1 MIKNRAALTGGSNI
15 FERRKG
21 GMEYEESLEYIAN
34 FPRFKKEPSLEE
46 MKMLLSELGDPQNG
60 LRSINVAGT
69 NGKGSTVAML
79 SSVLSTAGY
88 KTGRY
93 ISPYVLE
100 FRERMMING
109 KMIGKKRLAKI
120 TETVKEKADALLKK
134 GIVLNA
140 FEITTAIAMVWFAE
154 ENCDFVVL
162 ETGLGGRFDATNTVP
177 EPVLQIITAIG
188 LDHTQQLGDTIAKIT
203 AEKCGIMRPGCTLL
217 TSPGQ
222 EQEVLSVMLNKCNEL
237 DATFVTGAAG
247 RAKIVSCDVS
257 GIDILVGKTELALS
271 LGGRHQINNV
281 LTVYSAVSILREKH
295 FVIKDEHL
303 VEGVAAARFPAR
315 FELCSKEPI
324 VILDGAHNP
333 MAAKALAANVE
344 EFLPK
349 KRTLICG
356 MMADKD
362 CEAVMAELA
371 PRFEHVITVP
381 VDNPRAVSPAALA
394 EMAAKHCEYV
404 EAKENA
410 KETLETVLG
419 RLENDE
425 ALVVAGSLY
434 LASELRPM
442 LMRYKGNPKT

>member
-1 MIKNRAALTGGSNI
+1 ME
-15 FERRKG
+15 FE
-21 GMEYEESLEYIAN
+21 ECLEYISN

-46 MKMLLSELGDPQNG
+46 MKKLLEKLGNPQEK

-79 SSVLSTAGY
+79 ASVLSTAGY

-109 KMIGKKRLAKI
+109 KMIGRKRLVKI
-120 TETVKEKADALLKK
+120 VETVKEKADELIAE
-134 GIVLNA
+134 GTVLNA
-140 FEITTAIAMVWFAE
+140 FEITTACALLWFAE

-162 ETGLGGRFDATNTVP
+162 EAGLGGRFDATNVVP
-177 EPVLQIITAIG
+177 EPVLQIITTIG
-188 LDHTQQLGDTIAKIT
+188 FDHTEQLGDTLSKIT
-203 AEKCGIMRPGCTLL
+203 EEKCGILRPECTLL

-222 EQEVLSVMLNKCNEL
+222 EQEVLTAMLNKCAEL

-257 GIDILVGKTELALS
+257 GMDILVGKTELALS
-271 LGGRHQINNV
+271 LAGRHQINNL

-303 VEGVAAARFPAR
+303 VEGIAATRFPAR

-333 MAAKALAANVE
+333 QAAKALAENVK
-344 EFLPK
+344 EFLPE
-349 KRTLICG
+349 KRTLLCG
-356 MMADKD
+356 MMEDKD
-362 CEAVMAELA
+362 CESVMAELA
-371 PRFEHVITVP
+371 PHFEHVITVP
-381 VDNPRAVSPAALA
+381 VQNPRMIAPDVLGKIAEKYCANVS
-394 EMAAKHCEYV
+394 V
-404 EAKENA
+404 KENA
-410 KETLETVLG
+410 KEALAEA
-419 RLENDE
+419 LENLKEDE

-442 LMRYKGNPKT
+442 LMKFKGNPNAQ

>member
-1 MIKNRAALTGGSNI
+1 
-15 FERRKG
+15 
-21 GMEYEESLEYIAN
+21 MEYEESLEYIAN
-34 FPRFKKEPSLEE
+34 FPRFKKEPSLEG
-46 MKMLLSELGDPQNG
+46 MKKLLERIGNPQEK

-93 ISPYVLE
+93 VSPYVLE

-120 TETVKEKADALLKK
+120 VETVKKEADSLFEQ
-134 GIVLNA
+134 GTVLNA
-140 FEITTAIAMVWFAE
+140 FEVTTACAMLWFAE

-162 ETGLGGRFDATNTVP
+162 ETGIGGKFDATNTVP
-177 EPVLQIITAIG
+177 EPVLQIITAVG
-188 LDHTQQLGDTIAKIT
+188 FDHTEILGSTLAKIT
-203 AEKCGIMRPGCTLL
+203 EEKCGILRPGCTLL

-222 EQEVLSVMLNKCNEL
+222 EQEVLTTMLNICADL

-247 RAKIVSCDVS
+247 RAKIVSEDVS
-257 GIDILVGKTELALS
+257 GMDILVGKTELALS
-271 LGGRHQINNV
+271 LGGKHQINNL

-303 VEGVAAARFPAR
+303 VEGIAAARFPAR
-315 FELCSKEPI
+315 FELCSKEPA

-333 MAAKALAANVE
+333 QAAKALAVNVE
-344 EFLPK
+344 AFLPK
-349 KRTLICG
+349 KRVLLCG

-362 CEAVMAELA
+362 CKAVMAELA
-371 PRFEHVITVP
+371 PHFEHVITVP
-381 VDNPRAVSPAALA
+381 VQNPRMIPAEELA
-394 EMAAKHCEYV
+394 KIAGEYCKNV
-404 EAKENA
+404 ESKENA
-410 KETLETVLG
+410 KDALAEI
-419 RLENDE
+419 LENLKEDE

-442 LMRYKGNPKT
+442 LMKFKGNPNRQ

>member
-1 MIKNRAALTGGSNI
+1 
-15 FERRKG
+15 
-21 GMEYEESLEYIAN
+21 MEFEESIEYIAN

-46 MKMLLSELGDPQNG
+46 MKMLLAELGNPQEK
-60 LRSINVAGT
+60 LKSINVAGT

-79 SSVLSTAGY
+79 ASVLSTAGY

-109 KMIGKKRLAKI
+109 KMIGKKRLVKI
-120 TETVKEKADALLKK
+120 VEAVKEKADALVAK

-140 FEITTAIAMVWFAE
+140 FEITTACAFLWFAE

-162 ETGLGGRFDATNTVP
+162 EAGLGGRFDATNTIP
-177 EPVLQIITAIG
+177 EPVLQIITAVG
-188 LDHTQQLGDTIAKIT
+188 LDHMEQLGDTVGKIAE
-203 AEKCGIMRPGCTLL
+203 EKCGILRPGCTLL

-222 EQEVLSVMLNKCNEL
+222 EQEVLTVMLNKCAEL

-247 RAKIVSCDVS
+247 RAKIISCDAS
-257 GIDILVGKTELALS
+257 GMDVLVGKTELSLS
-271 LGGRHQINNV
+271 LGGRHQINNL

-295 FVIKDEHL
+295 YVIKDEHL
-303 VEGVAAARFPAR
+303 VEGIAATKFPAR
-315 FELCSKEPI
+315 FELCSKEPV

-333 MAAKALAANVE
+333 QAAEALASNVE

-349 KRTLICG
+349 KRTLLCG

-362 CEAVMAELA
+362 YESVIAKLA
-371 PRFEHVITVP
+371 PHFEHVITVP
-381 VDNPRAVSPAALA
+381 VENPRMISPFELA
-394 EMAAKHCEYV
+394 ETAKKYCENV
-404 EAKENA
+404 TAKENA
-410 KETLETVLG
+410 KEALAEV
-419 RLENDE
+419 LENLKEDE

-442 LMRYKGNPKT
+442 LMKFKGNPQNS

>member
-1 MIKNRAALTGGSNI
+1 MD
-15 FERRKG
+15 
-21 GMEYEESLEYIAN
+21 YEESLEYIAN
-34 FPRFKKEPSLEE
+34 FPRFKKEPSLDE
-46 MKMLLSELGDPQNG
+46 MKMLLAKLGDPQNR
-60 LRSINVAGT
+60 LKSINVAGT

-120 TETVKEKADALLKK
+120 VETVKEKADELMEN

-140 FEITTAIAMVWFAE
+140 FEVTTACAMLWFAE
-154 ENCDFVVL
+154 EECDFVVL
-162 ETGLGGRFDATNTVP
+162 EAGLGGRFDATNTIP
-177 EPVLQIITAIG
+177 EPVLQIITAVG
-188 LDHTQQLGDTIAKIT
+188 LDHMEQLGDTVAKIT
-203 AEKCGIMRPGCTLL
+203 AEKCGILRPGCTLL

-222 EQEVLSVMLNKCNEL
+222 EQEALTVMLNKCAEL

-247 RAKIVSCDVS
+247 RAKIVSCDAS
-257 GIDILVGKTELALS
+257 GMDVLVGKTELSLS
-271 LGGRHQINNV
+271 LGGRHQINNL
-281 LTVYSAVSILREKH
+281 LTVYSAVSILKEKH

-303 VEGVAAARFPAR
+303 VEGIAATKFPAR
-315 FELCSKEPI
+315 FELCSKEPM

-333 MAAKALAANVE
+333 QAAKALVENVK
-344 EFLPK
+344 EFLPE
-349 KRTLICG
+349 KRTLLCG

-362 CEAVMAELA
+362 CETVMAELA
-371 PRFEHVITVP
+371 PCFERIITVP
-381 VDNPRAVSPAALA
+381 VQNPRMVLPEKLA
-394 EMAAKHCEYV
+394 EIAAKYCKNVKTEQ
-404 EAKENA
+404 NA
-410 KETLETVLG
+410 KEALESVLEK
-419 RLENDE
+419 LESEE

-442 LMRYKGNPKT
+442 LMRYKGNPKAE

>member
-1 MIKNRAALTGGSNI
+1 
-15 FERRKG
+15 
-21 GMEYEESLEYIAN
+21 MEYEESLEYIAN
-34 FPRFKKEPSLEE
+34 FPRFKKEPSLKE
-46 MKMLLSELGDPQNG
+46 MKMLLAELGDPQNK

-79 SSVLSTAGY
+79 ASVLSTAGY

-120 TETVKEKADALLKK
+120 VEAVKEKADALMES

-140 FEITTAIAMVWFAE
+140 FEITTAAAMLWFAE

-177 EPVLQIITAIG
+177 EPILQIITAIG
-188 LDHTQQLGDTIAKIT
+188 LDHTEQLGDTIAKIT
-203 AEKCGIMRPGCTLL
+203 AEKCGILRPGCTLL

-222 EQEVLSVMLNKCNEL
+222 EPEAIGVMLNKCNEL

-257 GIDILVGKTELALS
+257 GTDVLVGKTELALS

-295 FVIKDEHL
+295 FAIKDEHL
-303 VEGVAAARFPAR
+303 VEGIAAARFPAR
-315 FELCSKEPI
+315 FELCSKEPV

-333 MAAKALAANVE
+333 QAAKALAENVK

-371 PRFEHVITVP
+371 PHFEHVIAVP
-381 VDNPRAVSPAALA
+381 VDNPRAIAPEELA
-394 EMAAKHCEYV
+394 KIAAKYCENV
-404 EAKENA
+404 EARENA
-410 KETLETVLG
+410 KETLEMVLG
-419 RLENDE
+419 ELKDDE

-442 LMRYKGNPKT
+442 LMRYKGNPKA

>member
-1 MIKNRAALTGGSNI
+1 MD
-15 FERRKG
+15 
-21 GMEYEESLEYIAN
+21 YEESLEYIAN
-34 FPRFKKEPSLEE
+34 FPRFKKEPSLDE
-46 MKMLLSELGDPQNG
+46 MKMLLAKLGDPQNR
-60 LRSINVAGT
+60 LKSINVAGT

-120 TETVKEKADALLKK
+120 VETVKEKADELMEN

-140 FEITTAIAMVWFAE
+140 FEVTTACAMLWFAE
-154 ENCDFVVL
+154 EECDFVVL
-162 ETGLGGRFDATNTVP
+162 EAGLGGRFDATNTVP
-177 EPVLQIITAIG
+177 EPVLQIITAVG
-188 LDHTQQLGDTIAKIT
+188 LDHMEQLGDTVAKIT
-203 AEKCGIMRPGCTLL
+203 AEKCGILRPGCTLL

-222 EQEVLSVMLNKCNEL
+222 EQEALTVMLNKCAEL

-247 RAKIVSCDVS
+247 RAKIVSCDAS
-257 GIDILVGKTELALS
+257 GMDVLVGKTELSLS
-271 LGGRHQINNV
+271 LGGRHQINNL
-281 LTVYSAVSILREKH
+281 LTVYSAVSILKEKH

-303 VEGVAAARFPAR
+303 VEGIAATKFPAR
-315 FELCSKEPI
+315 FELCSKEPM

-333 MAAKALAANVE
+333 QAAKALVENVK
-344 EFLPK
+344 EFLPE
-349 KRTLICG
+349 KRTLLCG

-362 CEAVMAELA
+362 CETVMAELA
-371 PRFEHVITVP
+371 PCFERIITVP
-381 VDNPRAVSPAALA
+381 VQNPRMVLPEKLA
-394 EMAAKHCEYV
+394 EIAAKYCKNVKTEQ
-404 EAKENA
+404 NA
-410 KETLETVLG
+410 KEALESVLEK
-419 RLENDE
+419 LESEE

-442 LMRYKGNPKT
+442 LMRYKGNPKAE

>member
-1 MIKNRAALTGGSNI
+1 
-15 FERRKG
+15 
-21 GMEYEESLEYIAN
+21 MEFEESIEYIAN
-34 FPRFKKEPSLEE
+34 FPRFKKEPSLNE
-46 MKMLLSELGDPQNG
+46 MKMLLEKLGNPEKK

-79 SSVLSTAGY
+79 ASVLSTAGY

-109 KMIGKKRLAKI
+109 KMIGKKRLVKI
-120 TETVKEKADALLKK
+120 VETVKEKADELIAD
-134 GIVLNA
+134 GIMLNA
-140 FEITTAIAMVWFAE
+140 FEITTACAMLWFAE

-162 ETGLGGRFDATNTVP
+162 EAGLGGRFDATNTVP
-177 EPVLQIITAIG
+177 EPVLQIITAVG
-188 LDHTQQLGDTIAKIT
+188 LDHMEQLGDTVAKIA
-203 AEKCGIMRPGCTLL
+203 AEKCGILRPGCTLL

-222 EQEVLSVMLNKCNEL
+222 EQEVLTTMLNKCAEL

-247 RAKIVSCDVS
+247 RAKIISCDAS
-257 GIDILVGKTELALS
+257 GMDVLIGKTELSLS
-271 LGGRHQINNV
+271 LGGKHQINNL

-303 VEGVAAARFPAR
+303 VEGIAATKFPAR
-315 FELCSKEPI
+315 FELCSKEPM

-333 MAAKALAANVE
+333 QAAKALAINVE

-349 KRTLICG
+349 KRILLCG

-362 CEAVMAELA
+362 CETVMAELA
-371 PRFEHVITVP
+371 PHFEHIITVP
-381 VDNPRAVSPAALA
+381 VQNPRMVKPEKLA
-394 EMAAKHCEYV
+394 DIAKKYCGDV
-404 EAKENA
+404 AAKENA
-410 KETLETVLG
+410 KEALAEA
-419 RLENDE
+419 LENLKDDE

-442 LMRYKGNPKT
+442 LMRYKGNPNA

>member
-1 MIKNRAALTGGSNI
+1 MD
-15 FERRKG
+15 
-21 GMEYEESLEYIAN
+21 YEESLEYIAN

-46 MKMLLSELGDPQNG
+46 MKMLLEELGDPHKK

-79 SSVLSTAGY
+79 ASVLSTAGY

-120 TETVKEKADALLKK
+120 VETVKEKADGLLAK
-134 GIVLNA
+134 GVVLNA
-140 FEITTAIAMVWFAE
+140 FEITTACAMLWFAE

-162 ETGLGGRFDATNTVP
+162 EAGLGGRFDATNIVP
-177 EPVLQIITAIG
+177 EPVLQIITAVG
-188 LDHTQQLGDTIAKIT
+188 LDHMEQLGDTVGKIAE
-203 AEKCGIMRPGCTLL
+203 EKCGILRPGCTLL

-222 EQEVLSVMLNKCNEL
+222 EQEVLTVMLNKCAEL

-247 RAKIVSCDVS
+247 RAKVISCDAS
-257 GIDILVGKTELALS
+257 GMDVLVGKTELSLS
-271 LGGRHQINNV
+271 LGGKHQINNL

-303 VEGVAAARFPAR
+303 VEGIAATRFPAR
-315 FELCSKEPI
+315 FEVCSKEPL

-333 MAAKALAANVE
+333 MAAKALAVNVE

-356 MMADKD
+356 MMEDKD
-362 CEAVMAELA
+362 CESVIAELA
-371 PRFEHVITVP
+371 PSFEHVITVP
-381 VDNPRAVSPAALA
+381 VDNPRMIKPEKLA
-394 EMAAKHCEYV
+394 DIAKKHCNNV
-404 EAKENA
+404 EARENA
-410 KETLETVLG
+410 KDTLAEV
-419 RLENDE
+419 LENLKDDE

-442 LMRYKGNPKT
+442 LMRYKGNPKE

>member
-1 MIKNRAALTGGSNI
+1 
-15 FERRKG
+15 
-21 GMEYEESLEYIAN
+21 MEYEESLEYIAN

-46 MKMLLSELGDPQNG
+46 MKMLLAEIGNPQEK
-60 LRSINVAGT
+60 LKSINVAGT

-79 SSVLSTAGY
+79 SSVLSAAGY

-120 TETVKEKADALLKK
+120 VETVKEKADELLKK
-134 GIVLNA
+134 GIMLNA
-140 FEITTAIAMVWFAE
+140 FEITTACAMLWFAE

-162 ETGLGGRFDATNTVP
+162 EAGLGGRFDATNTVP
-177 EPVLQIITAIG
+177 EPVLQIITSIG
-188 LDHTQQLGDTIAKIT
+188 FDHMEQLGDTIAKIT
-203 AEKCGIMRPGCTLL
+203 AEKCGILRPGCTLL

-222 EQEVLSVMLNKCNEL
+222 EQEALTVMLNKCNEL

-247 RAKIVSCDVS
+247 RAKVVFCDVS
-257 GIDILVGKTELALS
+257 GMDILVGKTELALS
-271 LGGRHQINNV
+271 LGGRHQINNL

-303 VEGVAAARFPAR
+303 VEGIAATRFPAR
-315 FELCSKEPI
+315 FELCSKKPI
-324 VILDGAHNP
+324 VILDGAHNQP
-333 MAAKALAANVE
+333 AAKVLAANVE

-349 KRTLICG
+349 KRILLCG
-356 MMADKD
+356 MMADKG
-362 CEAVMAELA
+362 CEAFMEELA
-371 PRFEHVITVP
+371 PFFEHVITVP
-381 VDNPRAVSPAALA
+381 VDNPRAISPKELA
-394 EMAAKHCEYV
+394 KIAEKYCKNV

-410 KETLETVLG
+410 KEALAFV
-419 RLENDE
+419 LENLNDDE

-434 LASELRPM
+434 LASEVRPM
-442 LMRYKGNPKT
+442 LMRYKGNPKD

>member
-1 MIKNRAALTGGSNI
+1 
-15 FERRKG
+15 
-21 GMEYEESLEYIAN
+21 MEFEESIEYIAN
-34 FPRFKKEPSLEE
+34 FPRFKKEPSLNE
-46 MKMLLSELGDPQNG
+46 MKMLLEKLGNPEKK

-79 SSVLSTAGY
+79 ASVLSTAGY

-109 KMIGKKRLAKI
+109 KMIGKKRLVKI
-120 TETVKEKADALLKK
+120 VEAVKEKADELIAD
-134 GIVLNA
+134 GIMLNA
-140 FEITTAIAMVWFAE
+140 FEITTACAMLWFAE

-162 ETGLGGRFDATNTVP
+162 EAGLGGRFDATNTVP
-177 EPVLQIITAIG
+177 EPVLQIITAVG
-188 LDHTQQLGDTIAKIT
+188 LDHMEQLGDTVAKIT
-203 AEKCGIMRPGCTLL
+203 AEKCGILRPGCTLL

-222 EQEVLSVMLNKCNEL
+222 EQEVLTTMLNKCAEL

-247 RAKIVSCDVS
+247 RAKLISCDAS
-257 GIDILVGKTELALS
+257 GMDVLVGKTELSLS
-271 LGGRHQINNV
+271 LGGKHQINNL

-303 VEGVAAARFPAR
+303 VEGIAATKFPAR
-315 FELCSKEPI
+315 FELCSKEPM

-333 MAAKALAANVE
+333 QAAKALAINVE

-349 KRTLICG
+349 KRILLCG

-362 CEAVMAELA
+362 CETVMAELA
-371 PRFEHVITVP
+371 PHFEHIITVP
-381 VDNPRAVSPAALA
+381 VQNPRMVKPEELA
-394 EMAAKHCEYV
+394 YIAKKYCGDV
-404 EAKENA
+404 TAKENA
-410 KETLETVLG
+410 KEALAEA
-419 RLENDE
+419 LENLKDDE

-442 LMRYKGNPKT
+442 LMRYKGNPKD

>member
-1 MIKNRAALTGGSNI
+1 
-15 FERRKG
+15 
-21 GMEYEESLEYIAN
+21 MEYEESLEYIAN

-46 MKMLLSELGDPQNG
+46 MKMLLAEIGNPQEK
-60 LRSINVAGT
+60 LKSINVAGT

-79 SSVLSTAGY
+79 SSVLSAAGY

-120 TETVKEKADALLKK
+120 VETVKEKADELLKK
-134 GIVLNA
+134 GIMLNA
-140 FEITTAIAMVWFAE
+140 FEITTACAMLWFAE

-162 ETGLGGRFDATNTVP
+162 EAGLGGRFDATNTVP
-177 EPVLQIITAIG
+177 EPVLQIITSIG
-188 LDHTQQLGDTIAKIT
+188 FDHMEQLGDTIAKIT
-203 AEKCGIMRPGCTLL
+203 AEKCGILRPGCTLL

-222 EQEVLSVMLNKCNEL
+222 EQEALTVMLNKCNEL

-247 RAKIVSCDVS
+247 RAKVVFCDVS
-257 GIDILVGKTELALS
+257 GMDILVGKTELALS
-271 LGGRHQINNV
+271 LGGRHQINNL

-303 VEGVAAARFPAR
+303 VEGIAATRFPAR
-315 FELCSKEPI
+315 FELCSKKPI
-324 VILDGAHNP
+324 VILDGAHNQP
-333 MAAKALAANVE
+333 AAKVLAANVE

-349 KRTLICG
+349 KRILLCG
-356 MMADKD
+356 MMADKG
-362 CEAVMAELA
+362 CEAFMEELA
-371 PRFEHVITVP
+371 PCFEHVITVP
-381 VDNPRAVSPAALA
+381 VDNPRAISPKELA
-394 EMAAKHCEYV
+394 KIAEKYCKNV

-410 KETLETVLG
+410 KEALAFV
-419 RLENDE
+419 LENLNDDE

-434 LASELRPM
+434 LASEVRPM
-442 LMRYKGNPKT
+442 LMRYKGNPKD